1 MIAKAFAP
9 FSGVKPFV
17 IMGNALLGGAAAP
30 RRAGVCAGGLR
41 AYGDVVA
48 ARQWHRRWVCG

>member
-9 FSGVKPFV
+9 FSGVKPSV

-41 AYGDVVA
+41 AYGGVVGGA
-48 ARQWHRRWVCG
+48 AMA